1 MWRIIMLLLL
11 AIGTEIGIFDAS
23 AVHPSPAPADPAV
36 IARGVEVYRAN
47 YCGTCHTLTIA
58 NTRGTFGP
66 IHDDA
71 GLAAARHL
79 AAPGYSGAATT
90 PAEYIRE
97 SLLDPGVFYTPGY
110 ESTNH
115 HMPVFSHL
123 PPADIDALVSMLAS
137 QVGE

>member
-1 MWRIIMLLLL
+1 MWRIVILLLL
-11 AIGTEIGIFDAS
+11 AFGAQFGVFETAS
-23 AVHPSPAPADPAV
+23 VPSDPAPADPAV
-36 IARGVEVYRAN
+36 IARGVEIYRAN

-66 IHDDA
+66 AHDDE

-79 AAPGYSGAATT
+79 AASGYNGAATT

-110 ESTNH
+110 ESTSH
-115 HMPVFSHL
+115 HMPVFTHL
-123 PPADIDALVSMLAS
+123 PPEDIDALVVMLAS
-137 QVGE
+137 QVGK